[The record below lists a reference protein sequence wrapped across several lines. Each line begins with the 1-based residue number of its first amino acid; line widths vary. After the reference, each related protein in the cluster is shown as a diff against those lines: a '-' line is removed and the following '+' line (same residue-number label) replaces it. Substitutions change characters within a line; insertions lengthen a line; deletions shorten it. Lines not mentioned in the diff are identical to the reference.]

1 MFWGRPRGY
10 LVCLSHLPD
19 VAIAAVLLCSKQG
32 PVSKAPRCVLRWAR
46 ALCPRVTRR
55 HRTPSPKFSR
65 EMVDSVSKHRY
76 LTHAFSRSS
85 RRRTRTH
92 TCLRVRCQCFWSAL
106 LADFQCLS
114 SSNRWPRAPPPPP
127 THRPAQQMTEN
138 HPRPLHPP
146 HVTPAVPETDF
157 LFFFFYPS
165 CCCLSLLLLLLL
177 LLLLHLFASMCK
189 APSDLFTGM

>member
-114 SSNRWPRAPPPPP
+114 SSNRWPR
-127 THRPAQQMTEN
+127 T
-138 HPRPLHPP
+138 
-146 HVTPAVPETDF
+146 TPAPSPLLSWHQQF
-157 LFFFFYPS
+157 QKLIFFFFFFYPS